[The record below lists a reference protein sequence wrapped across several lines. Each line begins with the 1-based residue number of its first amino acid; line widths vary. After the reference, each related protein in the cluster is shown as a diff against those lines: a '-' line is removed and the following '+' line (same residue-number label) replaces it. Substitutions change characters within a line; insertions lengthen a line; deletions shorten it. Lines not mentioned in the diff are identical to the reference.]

1 MVEMDF
7 GMHGDNDDDDDSDY
21 DDNDDVKTSNG
32 RT

>member
-1 MVEMDF
+1 MDF
-7 GMHGDNDDDDDSDY
+7 GMHGDNDDVDDSDY